1 MRVDEEEMQ
10 ECMNLLRSS
19 ALFRWMPDDALM
31 AVIEKLEVKQYK
43 QVRACGPYLNEAQ
56 GLPREMSS

>member
-43 QVRACGPYLNEAQ
+43 QVRRRVVVNEAQ